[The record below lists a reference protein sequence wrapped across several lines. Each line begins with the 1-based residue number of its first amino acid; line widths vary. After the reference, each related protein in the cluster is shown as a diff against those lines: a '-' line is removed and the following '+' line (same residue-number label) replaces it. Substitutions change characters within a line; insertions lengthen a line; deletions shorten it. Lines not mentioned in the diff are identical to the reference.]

1 MWDGLPPSVG
11 AIAQLNGISQ
21 NVKFYN
27 IPADYKYRR
36 GFGNTF
42 GYYVIVGGGV
52 VVQVRIDFEEVMFI
66 PTTTVCQLI

>member
-21 NVKFYN
+21 NVNFYN
-27 IPADYKYRR
+27 ITADYKYRR

-42 GYYVIVGGGV
+42 GYYVIAGGGW
-52 VVQVRIDFEEVMFI
+52 
-66 PTTTVCQLI
+66 